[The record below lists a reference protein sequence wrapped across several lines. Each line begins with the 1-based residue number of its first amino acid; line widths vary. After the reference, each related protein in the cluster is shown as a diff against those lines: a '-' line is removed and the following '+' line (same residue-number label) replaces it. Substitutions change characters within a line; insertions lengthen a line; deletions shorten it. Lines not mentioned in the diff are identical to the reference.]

1 MTLDLT
7 NKKFGRWTPI
17 KRDVLNRKNWNCI
30 CECGV
35 EKSVYGADLRGGK
48 SLSCGCL
55 RGEQV
60 AERNKANATHGMFGT
75 VEYAAWSQM
84 IARCERPTDN
94 SFKNYGARGL
104 TVSTEWRA
112 GFEAF
117 LSDMGMRPLN
127 HSLGRIDNDQGY
139 SAENCRWETQKQQ
152 ANNRRS
158 SVKVSWRNE
167 EKTLAEWSDVTGI
180 HPDTLNQRIFKLHWT
195 PEKAFTTDAQ
205 DYKIRGN
212 AN

>member
-75 VEYAAWSQM
+75 RTYRAYHSM
-84 IARCERPTDN
+84 LNRCYNPNYENYLRYGGRGILVCAGWKD
-94 SFKNYGARGL
+94 SFDL
-104 TVSTEWRA
+104 
-112 GFEAF
+112 FF
-117 LSDMGMRPLN
+117 HDMGEAPEGASM
-127 HSLGRIDNDQGY
+127 GRIDNNQGY
-139 SAENCRWETQKQQ
+139 SAGNCRWESAKEQ
-152 ANNRRS
+152 ANNRSS
-158 SVKVSWRNE
+158 SVFIEHNGER
-167 EKTLAEWSDVTGI
+167 KTLIQWSEETGI
-180 HPDTLNQRIFKLHWT
+180 RADTLSQRIFKLKWST
-195 PEKAFTTDAQ
+195 ERAFSTNPDQ
-205 DYKIRGN
+205 YLKRGQS
-212 AN
+212 